1 MSSRTRP
8 ARLAPVGA
16 PAPARPHWGFR
27 AWASVLALALAG
39 CSARHYRESAD
50 KAAYG
55 TIAAKS
61 RQVVNMDPHF
71 TLDQTNTVSLDEL
84 PKLEQAAAFL
94 GSAGEI
100 ECGAAVLSLDTALG
114 IAVHHSRVYQNSKE
128 QLYLA
133 ALSYTLSRH
142 QFAPLFSGSGSVN
155 YAVQTEKLVRY
166 EIDEITG
173 KPKPIISDDLVEQ
186 SLVRADGSVGVSW
199 LLRDIG
205 RISAAFTSDFTRFLA
220 SGGSSAANSQL
231 GATFTRPLLR
241 NAGYKRDL
249 ESLTQSERNLLY
261 QVRDF
266 VRFRK
271 SFSVNIARD
280 YYNILSSRDA
290 CRNAFLRLGS
300 ARRNREQIRALA
312 QEGRRT
318 QSDLG
323 RLETDELTA
332 ESNWIEGVRNYKQ
345 SLDNFKIKLGLPV
358 DALVVLDDRELT
370 ELVIHHPNIKVEDS
384 IRVALEARLDY
395 QNQHDQFADSQ
406 RQVKLAADALKTQ
419 VDLNAAASISSP
431 PQQTSGFPV
440 PDPNRYRW
448 NAGLIVDLPFERTA
462 ERNAYRQALIAQEQ
476 AARALSQR
484 HDEIEL
490 EVRDSWRTLE
500 QAKRTFEINDIG
512 VKLAER
518 RVEEQELLAEIG
530 RARAQDQVDAQ
541 TALLQSRNARTQALV
556 GHTIARLQ
564 FWDNMGILYIK
575 DNGQWE
581 ELENAKAP

>member
-39 CSARHYRESAD
+39 CSAKHYRESAD

-55 TIAAKS
+55 AIAAKS
-61 RQVVNMDPHF
+61 GQVVNMDPHF
-71 TLDQTNTVSLDEL
+71 TLEQTNTVPLDRL
-84 PKLEQAAAFL
+84 PRLDQPPDFL
-94 GSAGEI
+94 GEWAESERD
-100 ECGAAVLSLDTALG
+100 AAMLSLDKALE
-114 IAVHHSRVYQNSKE
+114 IAVHQSRVYQNSKE
-128 QLYLA
+128 QLYLS
-133 ALSYTLSRH
+133 ALSYTLARN
-142 QFAPLFSGSGSVN
+142 QFTPIFSGGGDVN
-155 YAVQTEKLVRY
+155 YAVQTEKLIRY

-173 KPKPIISDDLVEQ
+173 EPKPVISDQLVEQ
-186 SLVRADGSVGVSW
+186 NLVRVDGSVGVNW

-205 RISAAFTSDFTRFLA
+205 RISAAFTTDFTRFLV

-231 GATFTRPLLR
+231 SSTFTRPLLR
-241 NAGYKRDL
+241 NAGYKR
-249 ESLTQSERNLLY
+249 EIEALTQSERNLLY
-261 QVRDF
+261 QVRSF

-271 SFSVNIARD
+271 SFSVDIARD
-280 YYNILSSRDA
+280 YYNILSGRDA

-300 ARRNREQIRALA
+300 ARRNSEQIRALA
-312 QEGRRT
+312 LEGRRT

-358 DALVVLDDRELT
+358 ETKLVLDDRELAD
-370 ELVIHHPNIKVEDS
+370 LKIHHPKIQVDDS

-395 QNQHDQFADSQ
+395 QNVRDQFDDSH
-406 RQVKLAADALKTQ
+406 RQVKLAANALKTQ
-419 VDLNAAASISSP
+419 VDLNAAASMSSP
-431 PQQTSGFPV
+431 PDQPSGFPV

-462 ERNAYRQALIAQEQ
+462 ERNAYRQALISQEQ

-490 EVRDSWRTLE
+490 EVRESWRTLE

-518 RVEEQELLAEIG
+518 RVEEQELLAELG

-581 ELENAKAP
+581 ELENAKAQ

>member
-1 MSSRTRP
+1 MR
-8 ARLAPVGA
+8 APVGVST
-16 PAPARPHWGFR
+16 PAQRRCGFR
-27 AWASVLALALAG
+27 VWAGVLALALAG
-39 CSARHYRESAD
+39 CSAKHYRESAD

-55 TIAAKS
+55 AIAAKS
-61 RQVVNMDPHF
+61 GQVVNMDPQF
-71 TLDQTNTVSLDEL
+71 TLDQTNAVSLDRL
-84 PKLEQAAAFL
+84 PRLEQPPDFL
-94 GSAGEI
+94 GEWAET
-100 ECGAAVLSLDTALG
+100 ERGAAVLSLDKALE
-114 IAVHHSRVYQNSKE
+114 IAVHASRVYQNSKE
-128 QLYLA
+128 QLYLS
-133 ALSYTLSRH
+133 ALSYTLAKN
-142 QFAPLFSGSGSVN
+142 QFTPIFSGPGSVN

-173 KPKPIISDDLVEQ
+173 EPKPIISDALVEQ
-186 SLVRADGSVGVSW
+186 SLVRADGSVGVNW
-199 LLRDIG
+199 LIRDLG
-205 RISAAFTSDFTRFLA
+205 RITAAFTTDFTRFLV
-220 SGGSSAANSQL
+220 SGGGAAANSQL

-241 NAGYKRDL
+241 NAGYKR
-249 ESLTQSERNLLY
+249 EIEALTQSERNLLY

-271 SFSVNIARD
+271 SFSVDIARD
-280 YYNILSSRDA
+280 YYNILGSRDA

-300 ARRNREQIRALA
+300 ARRNREQGQALA
-312 QEGRRT
+312 REGRRT

-332 ESNWIEGVRNYKQ
+332 ESSWIEEVRNYKRA
-345 SLDNFKIKLGLPV
+345 LDNFKIKLGLPV
-358 DALVVLDDRELT
+358 ETKLVLDDRELT
-370 ELVIHHPNIKVEDS
+370 ALAIHHPKIKVDDS

-395 QNQHDQFADSQ
+395 QNEHDQLADAQ

-419 VDLNAAASISSP
+419 LDLNAAGSISSP
-431 PQQTSGFPV
+431 PEVASGFPL
-440 PDPNRYRW
+440 PDQNRYRW
-448 NAGLIVDLPFERTA
+448 NAGLIVDLPLERTA
-462 ERNAYRQALIAQEQ
+462 ERNAYRQALIGQDQ

-490 EVRDSWRTLE
+490 EVRESWRTLE

-518 RVEEQELLAEIG
+518 RVEEQELLAELG

-581 ELENAKAP
+581 ELENAKAQ